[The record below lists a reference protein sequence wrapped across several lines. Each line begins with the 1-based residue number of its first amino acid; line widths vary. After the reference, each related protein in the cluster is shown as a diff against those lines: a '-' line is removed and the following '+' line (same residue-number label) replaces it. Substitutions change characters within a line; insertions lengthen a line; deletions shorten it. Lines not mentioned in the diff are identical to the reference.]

1 MTSAWDDVRGDG
13 YGAVWPAFLATL
25 RSRLGDHQRDLL
37 PDGAA
42 LTEFLAAHA
51 LAPARRVTDVDA
63 ARADVL
69 REAMWAVTSA
79 EYDGRP
85 SAAADLRVVDD
96 ALQRGAP
103 TRIGR
108 GAGELRAR
116 PPADV
121 DEALSRIAA
130 ELVSDLTG
138 TRRGQIGYCGDDTC
152 SGFFLDPTG
161 RRRWCSSERCG
172 TRMRVRAHRARA
184 GGPPARADRG

>member
-1 MTSAWDDVRGDG
+1 MGSPWDDVRGDG

-25 RSRLGDHQRDLL
+25 RGRIDDHQHDLL
-37 PDGAA
+37 PDGATLA
-42 LTEFLAAHA
+42 AFLAAHG
-51 LAPARRVTDVDA
+51 LAPSRRVTDGDV
-63 ARADVL
+63 ARAREL
-69 REAMWAVTSA
+69 REAMWRVTSA

-85 SAAADLRVVDD
+85 SAAADLRLVDD
-96 ALQRGAP
+96 ALQHGAP

-108 GAGELRAR
+108 RAGPLRAR

-121 DEALSRIAA
+121 DESLARIVA
-130 ELVSDLTG
+130 ELVADLTG
-138 TRRGQIGYCGDDTC
+138 SRRGQIGFCGDDRC

-184 GGPPARADRG
+184 RVET